1 MPAPPKPRFA
11 GQFAPGPE
19 NGTARPPSGGLGGRA
34 VSGVPGRAEGLPA
47 PGHDGGYGQVPAR
60 TGANLRGRLLAE
72 LVAPGAGGVAA
83 GAGLVAEV
91 HAAQRPRAGGPARGA
106 GG

>member
-1 MPAPPKPRFA
+1 MPTAPKPIFA

-91 HAAQRPRAGGPARGA
+91 HAAQRPRAGPARGA